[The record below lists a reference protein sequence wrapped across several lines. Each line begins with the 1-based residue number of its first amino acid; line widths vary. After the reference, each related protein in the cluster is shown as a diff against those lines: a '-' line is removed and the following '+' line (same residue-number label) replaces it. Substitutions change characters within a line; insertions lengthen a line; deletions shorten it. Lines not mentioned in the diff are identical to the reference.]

1 MNPEGLTAHCPLD
14 MLEASQK
21 VIMVIRRFETILTI
35 LFVLPKVDEPF
46 PTDPETVMLLV
57 TKPGWVMKD

>member
-1 MNPEGLTAHCPLD
+1 

-46 PTDPETVMLLV
+46 PTNPETVMLLV